1 MSGIEEIEQAI
12 LELGSKDLQEFREW
26 FLRLDSEDWDD
37 QLKEDVAAGRLNA
50 VVEEALAE
58 HSNGRSRPL

>member
-12 LELGSKDLQEFREW
+12 LELGSKDLQKFREW
-26 FLRLDSEDWDD
+26 FLRLDSEVWDD
-37 QLKEDVAAGRLNA
+37 QLEEDVAAGRLDA

-58 HSNGRSRPL
+58 HSNGRTRPL